1 MNELVL
7 RNRQQIQGVKLPLLR
22 QLARHLLTVLL
33 QTAQFEIGIYVVSA
47 SEMARLNERFL
58 KHSGSTDVITFQYDP
73 PPASTSIHGEIFISI
88 EDAVKQA
95 TPFRTSWQA
104 EVVRYLVHGVLHLK
118 GFDDTTAS
126 ARKAMKRQE
135 NRLVGQLARLFP
147 FRNLEI
153 KPRKYRG

>member
-7 RNRQQIQGVKLPLLR
+7 RNCQRIQGIKLPLLR
-22 QLARHLLTVLL
+22 QMARHLLTELL

-47 SEMARLNERFL
+47 SEMARLNETFL
-58 KHSGSTDVITFQYDP
+58 KHPGSTDVITFQYDP
-73 PPASTSIHGEIFISI
+73 PAASPSIHGEIFISI
-88 EDAVKQA
+88 EDAMKQA

-104 EVVRYLVHGVLHLK
+104 EVLRYLVHGVLHLK

-135 NRLVGQLARLFP
+135 NRLVGQLARMFP
-147 FRNLEI
+147 VRDLEI
-153 KPRKYRG
+153 KPRKFRG